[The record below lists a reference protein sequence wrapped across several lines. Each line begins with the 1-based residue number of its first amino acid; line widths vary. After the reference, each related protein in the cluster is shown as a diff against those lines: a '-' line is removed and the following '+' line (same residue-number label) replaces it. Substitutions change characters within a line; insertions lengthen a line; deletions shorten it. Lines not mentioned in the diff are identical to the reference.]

1 MRRYTSLTISETSDK
16 YVAVITTDPVIEPT
30 EEAENSLKL
39 TADQNETIKFY
50 NKPRG
55 VKVVLKKA
63 GYRNTDAVPDLEPLT
78 GATFKIHQGSTT
90 GQLITTEEDG
100 ITKSSFTSEG
110 GEAIFFEGM
119 LESRKSYYLEE
130 TTVPDGYM
138 APTGMYYFNINDD
151 GVVLHCTETTGQASY
166 ADWISEETDDNG
178 ETVYVITIRNVA
190 GIELPASGGS
200 GTRLIYLFGTILMAF
215 AATGLV
221 MWKKRRA

>member
-1 MRRYTSLTISETSDK
+1 ME
-16 YVAVITTDPVIEPT
+16 PV

-63 GYRNTDAVPDLEPLT
+63 GYRNTDSVLNLKTLT
-78 GATFKIHQGSTT
+78 GATFKIHQESAT
-90 GQLITTEEDG
+90 GQLITTEEEG
-100 ITKSSFTSEG
+100 TTKTSFTSEG
-110 GEAIFFEGM
+110 GEAIFFEGV

-130 TTVPDGYM
+130 IVVPDGYM
-138 APTGMYYFNINDD
+138 APTGMYYININDD

-166 ADWISEETDDNG
+166 ADWISEETGENG
-178 ETVYVITIRNVA
+178 ETVYVITIRNVS
-190 GIELPASGGS
+190 GIELPSSGGS
-200 GTRLIYLFGTILMAF
+200 GTRLIYLLGTILMAF

-221 MWKKRRA
+221 MREKRRA